1 MNEAVIM
8 KEKKTK
14 YTLISIASVAAFLT
28 IWYLITDVFRMFP
41 SSTFPSPVKVAQ
53 AFVKKL
59 TVTTPDGGALGTHLA
74 SSLQVALYGY
84 LLGVVIGVPLGIL
97 MGWYRKVDLIVKPI
111 FDLIR
116 PIPPVGWIPLM
127 ILWLGIGMEAKAT
140 VIFVSAVTPSI
151 INAYTGI
158 KQTSSV
164 HIWVART
171 FGAGNF
177 QTLIKVGIP
186 SALPMIFAGLKV
198 SLGASWMAL
207 VAAEMLAS
215 TEGLGYM
222 IQMNRMVGRADNI
235 MVGMITIGL
244 VGALLTFL
252 LETLEK
258 VLVKG
263 GRNK

>member
-1 MNEAVIM
+1 M
-8 KEKKTK
+8 
-14 YTLISIASVAAFLT
+14 
-28 IWYLITDVFRMFP
+28 
-41 SSTFPSPVKVAQ
+41 
-53 AFVKKL
+53 
-59 TVTTPDGGALGTHLA
+59 
-74 SSLQVALYGY
+74 
-84 LLGVVIGVPLGIL
+84 IGVPLGIL
-97 MGWYRKVDLIVKPI
+97 MGWYRRVDLIVKPL

-127 ILWLGIGMEAKAT
+127 ILWLGIGIQAKAT
-140 VIFVSAVTPSI
+140 VIFVSAVTPAI

-158 KQTSSV
+158 KQTNPV

-171 FGAGNF
+171 FGASNLE
-177 QTLIKVGIP
+177 TLLKVGIP

-222 IQMNRMVGRADNI
+222 IQMNRMVGKADNI

-244 VGALLTFL
+244 VGALLTYI

-258 VLVKG
+258 KLVKG

>member
-1 MNEAVIM
+1 M
-8 KEKKTK
+8 KEKKLK
-14 YTLISIASVAAFLT
+14 YTLISVASIAAFLSV
-28 IWYLITDVFRMFP
+28 WYLVTDVFHIFP

-53 AFVKKL
+53 AFIRKL
-59 TVTTPDGGALGTHLA
+59 TVKTPDGGTLATHLA
-74 SSLQVALYGY
+74 ASLKVALYGY
-84 LLGVVIGVPLGIL
+84 LLGIGIGVPLGIL
-97 MGWYRKVDLIVKPI
+97 MGWFRKVDLIVKPI
-111 FDLIR
+111 FDLVR

-127 ILWLGIGMEAKAT
+127 ILWLGIGMRAKAT

-158 KQTSSV
+158 KQTNSV

-171 FGAGNF
+171 FGAKSLG
-177 QTLIKVGIP
+177 TLIKVGIP

-222 IQMNRMVGRADNI
+222 IQMNRMVGKADNI

-244 VGALLTFL
+244 VGAMLTWI
-252 LETLEK
+252 LEK
-258 VLVKG
+258 LENKLVKG
-263 GRNK
+263 GRTK

>member
-1 MNEAVIM
+1 
-8 KEKKTK
+8 
-14 YTLISIASVAAFLT
+14 
-28 IWYLITDVFRMFP
+28 
-41 SSTFPSPVKVAQ
+41 
-53 AFVKKL
+53 
-59 TVTTPDGGALGTHLA
+59 
-74 SSLQVALYGY
+74 
-84 LLGVVIGVPLGIL
+84 
-97 MGWYRKVDLIVKPI
+97 MGWYRRVDLIVKPL

-116 PIPPVGWIPLM
+116 PIPAGRMDPDDDSVAWYWYPGKGNRYFRI
-127 ILWLGIGMEAKAT
+127 
-140 VIFVSAVTPSI
+140 SCTPAI

-158 KQTSSV
+158 KQTNPV

-171 FGAGNF
+171 FGTSNLE
-177 QTLIKVGIP
+177 TLLKVGIP

-222 IQMNRMVGRADNI
+222 IQMNRMVGKADNI

-244 VGALLTFL
+244 VGALLTYI

-258 VLVKG
+258 KLVKG

>member
-1 MNEAVIM
+1 M
-8 KEKKTK
+8 KEKKLK
-14 YTLISIASVAAFLT
+14 YTLISTASVFCFLL
-28 IWYLITDVFRMFP
+28 IWYLIADVFKVFP
-41 SSTFPSPVKVAQ
+41 SSTFPSPFKVAT
-53 AFVKKL
+53 AFVRKL
-59 TVTTPDGGALGTHLA
+59 TVTTPDGGTLGKHLIA
-74 SSLQVALYGY
+74 SLKVVLLGY
-84 LLGVVIGVPLGIL
+84 LLGIVIGVPLGIL
-97 MGWYRKVDLIVKPI
+97 MGWYRRVDLIVKPL

-127 ILWLGIGMEAKAT
+127 ILWLGIGIQAKAT
-140 VIFVSAVTPSI
+140 VIFVSAVTPAI

-158 KQTSSV
+158 KQTNPV

-171 FGAGNF
+171 FGASNF
-177 QTLIKVGIP
+177 ETLLKVGIP

-222 IQMNRMVGRADNI
+222 IQMNRMVGKADNI

-244 VGALLTFL
+244 VGALLTYF

-258 VLVKG
+258 KLVKG